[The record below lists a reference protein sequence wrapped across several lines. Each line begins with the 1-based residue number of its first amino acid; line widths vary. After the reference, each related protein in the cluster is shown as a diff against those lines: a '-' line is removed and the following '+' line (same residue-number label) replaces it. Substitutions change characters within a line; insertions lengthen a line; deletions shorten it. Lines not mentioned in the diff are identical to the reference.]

1 MLNKMAV
8 TEDLMLSQYQSF
20 GKKIHFDTGV
30 DTPGWSMVE
39 IKKIKIRIRGR
50 KEYR

>member
-8 TEDLMLSQYQSF
+8 TEDSMLSQYQSF
-20 GKKIHFDTGV
+20 GQKFHFGTGV
-30 DTPGWSMVE
+30 DPPDQSMVE